1 MSSSIEN
8 LHENAFFCE
17 NQKTRR
23 GSGTLMNWDQ
33 NYRALVHFEGAR
45 DLYCASGQASE
56 WQSLVGTVRMA
67 HSRKSGFLS
76 GFETDCVPQAAPFL
90 HLRRRGTGAVETV
103 DFLK

>member
-1 MSSSIEN
+1 
-8 LHENAFFCE
+8 
-17 NQKTRR
+17 
-23 GSGTLMNWDQ
+23 MNWDQ

-103 DFLK
+103 DFLKARGATVWRLGRRYGSRPLPIPQRTGP